1 MMRTGSVLAQSTFVK
16 TFSQFV
22 MMIIM
27 TTHAF
32 LQRSSKY
39 FMDLTLIILATAPWG
54 RKRAGT
60 NMIQMAGVDGVIR
73 LNQSLMNCLLP
84 LVTKQQLQ
92 QKAGRG
98 LGPVSGQ
105 KLHPL
110 KASRQ
115 VGAPDFYKCL
125 FGQPFISDEGL
136 SGLIF
141 WKSFLPS

>member
-1 MMRTGSVLAQSTFVK
+1 
-16 TFSQFV
+16 
-22 MMIIM
+22 
-27 TTHAF
+27 
-32 LQRSSKY
+32 
-39 FMDLTLIILATAPWG
+39 
-54 RKRAGT
+54 
-60 NMIQMAGVDGVIR
+60 MIQMAGVDGGIR

-110 KASRQ
+110 EASCQ
-115 VGAPDFYKCL
+115 VGAPDFYKCH
-125 FGQPFISDEGL
+125 FGQPFITDEGL

-141 WKSFLPS
+141 